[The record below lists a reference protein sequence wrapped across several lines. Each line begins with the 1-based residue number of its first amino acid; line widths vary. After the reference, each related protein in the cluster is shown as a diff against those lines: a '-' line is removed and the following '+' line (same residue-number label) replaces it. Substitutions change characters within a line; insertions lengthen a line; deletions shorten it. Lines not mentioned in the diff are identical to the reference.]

1 MPIWPRTTLSFAS
14 ITNFLGVVGVIAS
27 LLFVGLELR
36 QSQRIALA
44 EQMNN
49 RVNVLMS
56 IVNSYIEADLDFFSA
71 MINEPEK
78 DQFFSSAEKGSRN
91 MLNAQWTL
99 HENDY
104 FQYNSGFMTE
114 DLWEAKLGAT
124 ERDLLKCEHIDIFEW
139 RISLVEEGFRQ
150 ILLEMRATNPCD

>member
-1 MPIWPRTTLSFAS
+1 
-14 ITNFLGVVGVIAS
+14 
-27 LLFVGLELR
+27 
-36 QSQRIALA
+36 
-44 EQMNN
+44 
-49 RVNVLMS
+49 
-56 IVNSYIEADLDFFSA
+56 
-71 MINEPEK
+71 
-78 DQFFSSAEKGSRN
+78 

-150 ILLEMRATNPCD
+150 ILQEKRATTPCD

>member
-1 MPIWPRTTLSFAS
+1 MPIERRLTLSFAN
-14 ITNFLGVVGVIAS
+14 ITNFLGVIGVIAS
-27 LLFVGLELR
+27 LIFVGLELR
-36 QSQRIALA
+36 QSQKIALA

-78 DQFFSSAEKGSRN
+78 DQLFSSAEKGSRN

-150 ILLEMRATNPCD
+150 ILQEMRSTNPCD

>member
-1 MPIWPRTTLSFAS
+1 MPIDRRLTLSFAN
-14 ITNFLGVVGVIAS
+14 ITNFLGVIGVIAS
-27 LLFVGLELR
+27 LIFVGLELR
-36 QSQRIALA
+36 QSQKIALA

-78 DQFFSSAEKGSRN
+78 DQLFSSAEKGSRN

-139 RISLVEEGFRQ
+139 RISLVEEGFRE
-150 ILLEMRATNPCD
+150 ILQEMRATNPCD

>member
-1 MPIWPRTTLSFAS
+1 MRIDRRLTLSFAN
-14 ITNFLGVVGVIAS
+14 ITNFLGVIGVIAS
-27 LLFVGLELR
+27 LIFVGLELR
-36 QSQRIALA
+36 QSQKIALA

-78 DQFFSSAEKGSRN
+78 DQLFSSAEKGSRN

-124 ERDLLKCEHIDIFEW
+124 ERDLLKCEHIDL
-139 RISLVEEGFRQ
+139 SL
-150 ILLEMRATNPCD
+150 IHI